1 MRVWL
6 RDEQVEECADISF
19 DMTRFIRE
27 RHAEARRR
35 LHLTDPK
42 FDSEKPNNE

>member
-1 MRVWL
+1 MRVWMSG
-6 RDEQVEECADISF
+6 EQVEECADISI
-19 DMTRFIRE
+19 DMKHWIRQ

-42 FDSEKPNNE
+42 FDSERLNSE